1 MTGSGRAA
9 EVSGHT
15 VKCASDPDP
24 TSNSATAD
32 SAGRNAGGASDI
44 RILIGPDGTGRPR
57 AGELQPYLP
66 ACSAA

>member
-9 EVSGHT
+9 ELSGHT

-24 TSNSATAD
+24 TFATAD
-32 SAGRNAGGASDI
+32 SAGWNAGGASVI